1 MNSSLQDAAAP
12 TDDAQ
17 AAPGPAPRDAARRPR
32 GAMIV
37 NPYSSG
43 ITARRERDVVTELRR
58 HMDLEVRRTE
68 RGGHAPK
75 LARELMD
82 SQELDVLIACGGDGT
97 ANEVLNGMSLG
108 TDTAAARPAFA
119 IVPGGGTNVLARA
132 IGYPNHPVRATSKL
146 AEAIVERR
154 TRRINLA
161 TVDERIFMFA
171 AGVGLDAEVVK
182 RMEERRS
189 GRRPSDLA
197 HLFAGMGIFATSR
210 FLLADQMT
218 VTIEGQAE
226 QHRSAM
232 VFVGN
237 TTPMTYM
244 GRFPVHFMPD
254 ARLEGGL
261 EVMAPRRVSAF
272 FAVRNIAQA
281 MGVGR
286 ARQLLASEVKLQ
298 RHHDVH
304 GLTIECDE
312 PQPVQVDGEFIG
324 ERTHIRFGLLERAV
338 DLVV

>member
-1 MNSSLQDAAAP
+1 
-12 TDDAQ
+12 
-17 AAPGPAPRDAARRPR
+17 
-32 GAMIV
+32 MIV

-43 ITARRERDVVTELRR
+43 ITSRREREVVAELRR

-75 LARELMD
+75 LARDLMEAH
-82 SQELDVLIACGGDGT
+82 ELDVVIACGGDGT
-97 ANEVLNGMSLG
+97 ANEVLNGMALG
-108 TDTAAARPAFA
+108 MDTADSRPAFA
-119 IVPGGGTNVLARA
+119 IVPAGGTNVLARA
-132 IGYPNHPVRATSKL
+132 IGYPNHPVRASARL

-154 TRRINLA
+154 TKRINLA
-161 TVDERIFMFA
+161 TVDERVFMFA

-182 RMEERRS
+182 RMEQRRS

-197 HLFAGMGIFATSR
+197 HLLAGFGVFATSR
-210 FLLADQMT
+210 FALADQMT
-218 VTIEGQAE
+218 VTIDGEVE
-226 QHRSAM
+226 QQRSAM

-244 GRFPVHFMPD
+244 GRMPVHFMPD
-254 ARLEGGL
+254 ARLEGKL
-261 EVMAPRRVSAF
+261 EVMAPRRVSAL
-272 FAVRNIAQA
+272 FAVRNVVQA

-298 RHHDVH
+298 RHHDVS

-324 ERTHIRFGLLERAV
+324 DRTHIRFGLLERTV